1 MNQRSFVR
9 IFWDGSDAN
18 YTDVMEICDF
28 SFNIRDII
36 DYLGSDAHP
45 WVTLRDRGGN
55 FMRINARYI
64 VKIMEVY
71 E

>member
-1 MNQRSFVR
+1 MNQWFIR
-9 IFWDGSDAN
+9 IFWDGSNAN

-28 SFNIRDII
+28 RFNPRDIM

-45 WVTLRDRGGN
+45 WVTIRDGGGN
-55 FMRINARYI
+55 LLRINTRYI
-64 VKIMEVY
+64 VKIMEVC